1 MAKSALVLCMDVGFS
16 MSNSAPGEEPPFES
30 AKKVIQKFVQRQ
42 VFSETKDELAL
53 VLFGT
58 DSTKNPLATDGQ
70 YQNITVH
77 RQLTIPDFELLE
89 EIANQ
94 IQPENQQADWLDA
107 LVVCLDQLQ
116 KHTEGKKY
124 DRRNIAILTDLNNEI
139 DSEQLDII
147 IENLKQM
154 GVSLQ
159 FFLPFPM
166 DKEAGGGG
174 GDANGGASDHPGGSG
189 KGLTR
194 EQKSG
199 LDMVK
204 HVMLSLDE
212 DGLEEVYTFKDAVE
226 QLCMFKRIERRP
238 TAWTCQMTIGS
249 TLAIRIV
256 GYKAVMEEKLK
267 KSWMTVD
274 AQSNSKQDVKRETVY
289 CLDDDNETEV
299 PKEDIIQGFCY
310 GSDIVPF
317 SKVDQDQMKY
327 KHDGKCFAVLG
338 FTKQELVQ
346 HHLFIG
352 NQAMKVFAAA
362 DDEHAAV
369 ALSALIRALHE
380 LDRVAI
386 VRYAY
391 SRAANP
397 QVGAAFPCVKQG
409 YECLIYVQLPF
420 MEDLKLFTFP
430 SFENKK
436 FKPSE
441 DQFSAV
447 DSLIDSMMLVEDDED
462 GGQVDIFKTHH
473 IPNPDFQRLFQCLHH
488 RALNPGAALPPM
500 EPWLRAALDRP
511 DVINQRCQAPLE
523 EVKRKFPL
531 TEVEKKKKLKTSDQ
545 VFGKDSEQADV
556 TKGKGNEEEEEFNLA
571 DISEGSVTSVGSVI
585 PARDFRS
592 LISQKTLPFN
602 EICQQLTHRIEQF
615 LGNKNTEY
623 YMKSITCIQAFRE
636 QSVKLG
642 NAELYN
648 SYLQSLKRSIPSRG
662 LEVFWGLLV
671 QDGITLISEKEVASS
686 SVSKQE
692 ADQFLLDEEK
702 EEEAAVTTE
711 GDTGDVDDLLDM
723 M

>member
-1 MAKSALVLCMDVGFS
+1 MAKTALVLCMDVGFS
-16 MSNSAPGEEPPFES
+16 MSNSAPGEESPFES

-42 VFSETKDELAL
+42 VFSETKDEMAL

-58 DSTKNPLATDGQ
+58 DSTKNPLAADGQ

-89 EIANQ
+89 EIALQ

-124 DRRNIAILTDLNNEI
+124 ERRNISILTDLNNET

-159 FFLPFPM
+159 FFLPFPV

-174 GDANGGASDHPGGSG
+174 DANSGASDNPGGSG

-212 DGLEEVYTFKDAVE
+212 DGLDEVYTFQDAVE

-238 TAWTCQMTIGS
+238 TAWTCQLTIGS

-256 GYKAVMEEKLK
+256 AYKAVMEEKLK

-274 AQSNSKQDVKRETVY
+274 AQSNSKEDVKRETVY

-352 NQAMKVFAAA
+352 NQAMKVFAAE

-397 QVGAAFPCVKQG
+397 QIGAAFPCVKQG

-420 MEDLKLFTFP
+420 MEDLQLFTFP
-430 SFENKK
+430 SFESKK

-447 DSLIDSMMLVEDDED
+447 DTLIDSMMLMEEDED
-462 GGQVDIFKTHH
+462 GGQVDIFKVHN

-488 RALNPGAALPPM
+488 RAVNPGTALPPM

-511 DVINQRCQAPLE
+511 DVIHQRCQAPLE
-523 EVKRKFPL
+523 EVKRNFPL

-545 VFGKDSEQADV
+545 VFGKDSEQTDV
-556 TKGKGNEEEEEFNLA
+556 TKGNGKEEDEEFNLA

-585 PARDFRS
+585 PDRDFRS
-592 LISQKTLPFN
+592 LISQKTLPFS

-702 EEEAAVTTE
+702 KEEAAVTTE